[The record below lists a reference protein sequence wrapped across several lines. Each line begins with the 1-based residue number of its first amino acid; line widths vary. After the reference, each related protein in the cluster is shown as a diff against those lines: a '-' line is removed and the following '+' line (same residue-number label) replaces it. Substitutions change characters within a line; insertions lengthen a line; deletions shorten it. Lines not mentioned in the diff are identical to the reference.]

1 MLSTSV
7 KDSLQNAALEISD
20 AALQNILTQEAVDF
34 TQNLNFAVDRFLK
47 NAIFKNG
54 KVPVI
59 RNQPWFIRRDTCEH

>member
-1 MLSTSV
+1 M

-34 TQNLNFAVDRFLK
+34 TQNLNFAVDRFLE
-47 NAIFKNG
+47 NAILFKNG

-59 RNQPWFIRRDTCEH
+59 RNQPWFIRRDTCER

>member
-1 MLSTSV
+1 M